1 MQYATGKKG
10 SKNKKKLEKAM
21 KVLKVRS
28 VPGNCSRNPQSVE
41 YAMHGLFFFFLPAKV
56 LRERKNIK
64 NKQTLEMDG
73 EL

>member
-28 VPGNCSRNPQSVE
+28 VPGNCSPECGVC
-41 YAMHGLFFFFLPAKV
+41 MGFFAAKV
-56 LRERKNIK
+56 LRERKSIK
-64 NKQTLEMDG
+64 NKP
-73 EL
+73 

>member
-28 VPGNCSRNPQSVE
+28 VPGNSSRNPQSVE
-41 YAMHGLFFFFLPAKV
+41 CAWGLLAKV
-56 LRERKNIK
+56 LRKSI
-64 NKQTLEMDG
+64 
-73 EL
+73 